1 MTPVRTTAVR
11 RTARVNV
18 IALALVATLAPLHA
32 SADDADGAG
41 PDAARY
47 GDGTLDLSES
57 WGTAG
62 ACVELSDHTECFGS
76 ESELLAAHPEFA
88 AAGAAS
94 PGAARSASRL
104 LADCSSSLRL
114 YDGTSYG
121 GAVLFLTTRQV
132 FLNLSAYGF
141 DNRTSSY
148 KVGAC
153 ATNFYTGSNGGGS
166 SFTGGASTQSPT
178 MPAGWNN
185 VVSSVYIG

>member
-1 MTPVRTTAVR
+1 MNPSRTTATR
-11 RTARVNV
+11 RTARVSV
-18 IALALVATLAPLHA
+18 IALAFVAAVAPLRA
-32 SADDADGAG
+32 AAEEAAAGG

-47 GDGTLDLSES
+47 GESTLDLSES

-62 ACVELSDHTECFGS
+62 ACVELADHTECFGS

-88 AAGAAS
+88 ATDAPTPGS
-94 PGAARSASRL
+94 PRIASRL

-114 YDGTSYG
+114 FDGTNYG
-121 GAVLFLTTRQV
+121 GAVLVLTTRQV

-153 ATNFYTGSNGGGS
+153 ATNFYSGSSGGGS
-166 SFTGGASTQSPT
+166 SFTGGANTQSPT
-178 MPAGWNN
+178 MLVGWNN
-185 VVSSVYIG
+185 ILSSVYIG